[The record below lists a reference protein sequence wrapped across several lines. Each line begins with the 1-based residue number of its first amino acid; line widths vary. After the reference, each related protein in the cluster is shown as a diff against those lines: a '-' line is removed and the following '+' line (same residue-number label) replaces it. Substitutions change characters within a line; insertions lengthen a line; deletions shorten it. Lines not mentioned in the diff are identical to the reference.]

1 MYILI
6 IYMEKT
12 DSENITS
19 DNIVINNLDIKTYA
33 HLDKKL
39 LVKRIGDIKNK
50 KCYIK
55 IFKLINN
62 DNLSYTKNDN
72 GIFFNLSTLSDDIL
86 SKIEQIIIY
95 YENIKNHNEQLL
107 INKLSEK

>member
-1 MYILI
+1 
-6 IYMEKT
+6 MEIS
-12 DSENITS
+12 DSDNITS
-19 DNIVINNLDIKTYA
+19 DNIVINSVDIKNYT
-33 HLDKKL
+33 HNDKKM

-55 IFKLINN
+55 IFKLIHG

-72 GIFFNLSTLSDDIL
+72 GIFFNISILSDQIL
-86 SKIEQIIIY
+86 SQIECIIQY

-107 INKLSEK
+107 INKLSENR

>member
-1 MYILI
+1 
-6 IYMEKT
+6 MEIS

-19 DNIVINNLDIKTYA
+19 DNISLKITTINNYN
-33 HLDKKL
+33 HNDKKI

-55 IFKLINN
+55 IFKLIHG

-72 GIFFNLSTLSDDIL
+72 GIFFNLNNLSNEL
-86 SKIEQIIIY
+86 LTNIEYIIQY
-95 YENIKNHNEQLL
+95 YEQLANI
-107 INKLSEK
+107 

>member
-1 MYILI
+1 
-6 IYMEKT
+6 MEIS

-19 DNIVINNLDIKTYA
+19 DNVSLKITTINNYN
-33 HLDKKL
+33 HNDKKI

-55 IFKLINN
+55 IFKLIHG

-72 GIFFNLSTLSDDIL
+72 GIFFNLNNLSNEL
-86 SKIEQIIIY
+86 LTNIEYIIQY
-95 YENIKNHNEQLL
+95 YEQLANI
-107 INKLSEK
+107 

>member
-1 MYILI
+1 
-6 IYMEKT
+6 MEKT
-12 DSENITS
+12 DSDNINSDNITS
-19 DNIVINNLDIKTYA
+19 DNIVINNQDNKTYT
-33 HLDKKL
+33 HLDKKM

-72 GIFFNLSTLSDDIL
+72 GIFFNLSILSDDIL
-86 SKIEQIIIY
+86 SRIEQIIIY
-95 YENIKNHNEQLL
+95 YENIKNQNEQFL
-107 INKLSEK
+107 INKQK